1 MNAAHPPSNDN
12 PIATRD
18 DSDSRLIAAVA
29 HGLTF
34 FEGGLLG
41 PLVIYLWK
49 KDEDDFVAF
58 HSLQSLYF
66 GLAFWVLTAVSCG
79 ILGALL
85 VIPYLVFEAIA
96 TYKAFEGEYFELPIV
111 GRYAAEKHP
120 AAVNG
125 AR

>member
-1 MNAAHPPSNDN
+1 MNAAAPSD
-12 PIATRD
+12 PIAARD
-18 DSDSRLIAAVA
+18 DSDSRLIAALS

-34 FEGGLLG
+34 FEGGLLA

-85 VIPYLVFEAIA
+85 AIPYLVFEAIA
-96 TYKAFEGEYFELPIV
+96 TYKAWEGEYFELPIV

-120 AAVNG
+120 AARHG
-125 AR
+125 ARG